1 MREHPRKFFWFS
13 LFTKRTVPY
22 SSQRPFTHYP
32 SQCEEN
38 AGKRYGSIRLQKNEF
53 CNMTVKKQETEVITP
68 VSEALDDELRFV
80 MVQI

>member
-1 MREHPRKFFWFS
+1 MLAESSLGPFLSRKGQYPPVAKNRLHIIPRQGE
-13 LFTKRTVPY
+13 V
-22 SSQRPFTHYP
+22 
-32 SQCEEN
+32 N